1 MYGISYSAGLWS
13 LVVRA
18 TGNVYYADSLSSI
31 LSLVEQP
38 LS

>member
-1 MYGISYSAGLWS
+1 MYGVSYSQGLWS

-18 TGNVYYADSLSSI
+18 TGNVYYADKLSNI